1 MHRAECIKLRRCVGR
16 VEPWRLL
23 FGMTKFFGCVRS
35 GQGDFAQWIE
45 RFRDVYFD
53 ATGVHLYPGTL
64 NVALD
69 VEYLVPPSARRL
81 ESERIGGRVGVWIAP
96 CTINT
101 VPAFVLRTDANENDV
116 GDHGRNIVEI
126 ASEFRLRD
134 MFDLQ
139 DGDRVVLEL
148 P

>member
-1 MHRAECIKLRRCVGR
+1 
-16 VEPWRLL
+16 
-23 FGMTKFFGCVRS
+23 
-35 GQGDFAQWIE
+35 
-45 RFRDVYFD
+45 
-53 ATGVHLYPGTL
+53 
-64 NVALD
+64 
-69 VEYLVPPSARRL
+69 
-81 ESERIGGRVGVWIAP
+81 VWIAP

-116 GDHGRNIVEI
+116 GDPGRNIVEI